1 MDTEKEL
8 EPLSGLGGAAKT
20 LSEVEA
26 AIDKLIPKE
35 NADHD
40 GPMLTGHDPDRPGI
54 SSPRGPHAAKKRRLT
69 VRASRKANRPKGPT
83 RRQRRKRV
91 APR

>member
-1 MDTEKEL
+1 MPAENLEL
-8 EPLSGLGGAAKT
+8 RPLVDDRASKT

-35 NADHD
+35 NADFN
-40 GPMLTGHDPDRPGI
+40 GPKPTPVPVSAH
-54 SSPRGPHAAKKRRLT
+54 KRKRLT